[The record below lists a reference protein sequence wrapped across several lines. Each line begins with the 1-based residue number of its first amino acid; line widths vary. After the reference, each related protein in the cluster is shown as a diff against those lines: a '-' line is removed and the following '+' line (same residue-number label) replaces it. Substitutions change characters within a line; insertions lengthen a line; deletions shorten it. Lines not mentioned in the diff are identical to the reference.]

1 MVCLQMILDSSLAIE
16 CTITYGISYKCNDV
30 GGVDVKMMIAD
41 TAMVI

>member
-1 MVCLQMILDSSLAIE
+1 MVCLRMILDSSLAIE
-16 CTITYGISYKCNDV
+16 CTISYKCNDV